1 MSHNTR
7 VRILVSLIGGGIVAL
22 IGVPAVR
29 SGAAPAWAFGLA
41 LGWAAVIGLAS
52 PEIERT
58 WARSRFWG
66 SDHYWRN
73 R

>member
-1 MSHNTR
+1 VSHGTR
-7 VRILVSLIGGGIVAL
+7 VRILVSLLAGGIIAL
-22 IGVPAVR
+22 IGVPAVQ
-29 SGAAPAWAFGLA
+29 SGAAPGWVLGLA

-52 PEIERT
+52 PEIERA